1 MLVAAGIVGAFTG
14 HIVAACPWLYTAFAF
29 TVHAGP
35 DSIFMVVCL
44 TGALE
49 LMLFVV
55 CMALGVGLLH
65 SRGRHVGIGLLI
77 GWFAGVIAVLGGGTA
92 LIGLLAA
99 PRP

>member
-1 MLVAAGIVGAFTG
+1 MRVTVGIGSAFIG
-14 HIVAACPWLYTAFAF
+14 HIVAACPWLSSLFAF

-35 DSIFMVVCL
+35 ESIFMVVCL

-55 CMALGVGLLH
+55 CMTLGVVLLHNRGRYFGTGLLT
-65 SRGRHVGIGLLI
+65 GWCAGLI
-77 GWFAGVIAVLGGGTA
+77 TVLGGGTA

-99 PRP
+99 P